1 MRNDLPDK
9 KFLDGIRETLD
20 RKADALDEETLLRLR
35 RVRLDALETA
45 GKRRTLFAFPRW
57 LTAGGLATAAVV
69 AVAVS
74 VWTFT
79 ARQQS
84 PASLPEEVEV
94 LVIKDHLDLYEDLEF
109 YRWLSADESKGKA
122 R

>member
-1 MRNDLPDK
+1 MRNELPDK

-20 RKADALDEETLLRLR
+20 RNTEALDEETLLRLR
-35 RVRLDALETA
+35 RIRLEAQETA
-45 GKRRTLFAFPRW
+45 GRRRTLFAVPRW

-74 VWTFT
+74 VWTFS
-79 ARQQS
+79 ARQQL
-84 PASLPEEVEV
+84 PASLPEDVEV
-94 LVIKDHLDLYEDLEF
+94 LAIKDHLDLYEDLEF
-109 YRWLSADESKGKA
+109 YRWLTVDEAKGKA

>member
-1 MRNDLPDK
+1 MRNELPDK

-20 RKADALDEETLLRLR
+20 RNADDLDEETLLRLR
-35 RVRLDALETA
+35 KVRLETLETA
-45 GKRRTLFAFPRW
+45 GRRRTLFALPRW
-57 LTAGGLATAAVV
+57 LTASGLATAAVV

-74 VWTFT
+74 VWTFS
-79 ARQQS
+79 ARQQL
-84 PASLPEEVEV
+84 PASIPEDVEV

-109 YRWLSADESKGKA
+109 YRWLTADEAKGNA